1 MKYKKER
8 AYRKNWGIRKQK
20 IHGNTVNIRKIYKLI
35 NCLDTPQGIFKH
47 TLQKNMQ
54 ENRDTTENATNVEN
68 EKNERITKNDKK
80 LKNAV
85 IGRNKKK

>member
-1 MKYKKER
+1 MIGKKGKKNKHEIQER
-8 AYRKNWGIRKQK
+8 SAYRKNRGIQKQK

-54 ENRDTTENATNVEN
+54 ENKRYNR
-68 EKNERITKNDKK
+68 KCYKYRK
-80 LKNAV
+80 
-85 IGRNKKK
+85 